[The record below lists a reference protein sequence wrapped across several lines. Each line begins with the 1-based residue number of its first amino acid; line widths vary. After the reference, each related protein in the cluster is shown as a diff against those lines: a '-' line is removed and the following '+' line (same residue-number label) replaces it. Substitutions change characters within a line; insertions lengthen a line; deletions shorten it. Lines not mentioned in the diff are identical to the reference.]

1 MLMVM
6 ESRTAERRLPKVSIV
21 SRGLLGTA
29 ASNSEQYA
37 RAFSQQLISVLKIS
51 NPDLSNEAIRIVEE
65 EVAKG
70 TLWVGDYR
78 CPECD
83 GDRIFVV
90 LMQTRSSDEPETK
103 ICTCE
108 GCGHKFREYQ

>member
-1 MLMVM
+1 MSEEEFGTEAEPDNGSGQAEGSETL
-6 ESRTAERRLPKVSIV
+6 SRRERRQLQRQERRSQREI
-21 SRGLLGTA
+21 
-29 ASNSEQYA
+29 EQA
-37 RAFSQQLISVLKIS
+37 LEIEETEV
-51 NPDLSNEAIRIVEE
+51 VEE
-65 EVAKG
+65 EVARG